1 MGPAPKQIIAMNWCP
16 YNLYGLV
23 RACRGPVHAE
33 VDYAWFSGIYLLRGG
48 RLALGGAPTILW
60 AGAEG
65 GRYMALSILAGPYPA

>member
-1 MGPAPKQIIAMNWCP
+1 
-16 YNLYGLV
+16 
-23 RACRGPVHAE
+23 VHAE